1 MQQQLTNQKLSR
13 LPVPA
18 IKELAQSVGVDGR
31 GSHGEI
37 TARLLDQPAAVID
50 EFIRRKYR
58 EKVAERQ
65 QRIITN
71 EELLAELN
79 RVESIEWGVV
89 QGQLDGKIQREY
101 TRRFARY
108 DDLIRNVQSRLHT
121 EITNYVVASWY
132 NHWSTVLIEDHI
144 SQHRNVVPTIKSIK
158 GIDLFF
164 RGHPF
169 DLKITYLPQNYDLGE
184 ALSNPPGLA
193 RWLYENQGAQRFGAD
208 NRLYVV
214 VVDTDEVEES
224 WRLKRNFALL
234 SRRIDQ
240 FLDASAV
247 NEEDSL
253 LFIFSGRSYVPT
265 CKILIVTQEA

>member
-1 MQQQLTNQKLSR
+1 MQQQLTNQKLR
-13 LPVPA
+13 GLPVTA
-18 IKELAQSVGVDGR
+18 LRELADEVGVERR
-31 GSHGEI
+31 GSHGRI
-37 TARLLDQPAAVID
+37 AARLLDQPSAVID
-50 EFIRRKYR
+50 EFLRRKYR
-58 EKVAERQ
+58 EKVADRQ
-65 QRIITN
+65 QQIITN
-71 EELLAELN
+71 EELLAELH
-79 RVESIEWGVV
+79 RIESTEWGVV

-108 DDLIRNVQSRLHT
+108 DDLILNAQSRLHP
-121 EITNYVVASWY
+121 EIANWRLRGWY

-144 SQHRNVVPTIKSIK
+144 NQHRNVVPTIKSIK

-184 ALSNPPGLA
+184 ALANPRGLA
-193 RWLYENQGAQRFGAD
+193 RWLYENQEAKRFGAD

-214 VVDTDEVEES
+214 VVDTDKVQES

-240 FLDASAV
+240 FLDESAV
-247 NEEDSL
+247 NGEDSL
-253 LFIFSGRSYVPT
+253 SFVFQGQLYVPT

>member
-1 MQQQLTNQKLSR
+1 MQQQLTNQKLR
-13 LPVPA
+13 GLPVA
-18 IKELAQSVGVDGR
+18 ALKELAETVGVER
-31 GSHGEI
+31 HGSHGHI
-37 TARLLDQPAAVID
+37 SARLMAQPAEVID
-50 EFIRRKYR
+50 EFIKRKYL
-58 EKVAERQ
+58 EKAAERQ
-65 QRIITN
+65 RQTITN
-71 EELLAELN
+71 QDLLAELR
-79 RVESIEWGVV
+79 RVESLDWGA
-89 QGQLDGKIQREY
+89 QGRFEEKIQREY

-184 ALSNPPGLA
+184 ALANPPGLA
-193 RWLYENQGAQRFGAD
+193 RWLYENQGAQRFGAE

-214 VVDTDEVEES
+214 VVDTDKVEES
-224 WRLKRNFALL
+224 WRLKRDFALL

-240 FLDASAV
+240 FLDESAV
-247 NEEDSL
+247 NGEDSL
-253 LFIFSGRSYVPT
+253 SFVFQGQLYVPT